1 MAKIRLLLVLF
12 VFLASLTSVF
22 AVDDTKQVD
31 IVYFYGNTC
40 PHCADFEEWLDE
52 IKPNYNINPVGFEVY
67 ENQTNRDLAIK
78 LASEYGES
86 FRGVPMIFICD
97 EVFVGFSNA
106 ISVKIKEKIE
116 GCNSQE
122 CIDSPLD
129 KVKVCAIQDTEKEKL
144 TFASVIGLAVADSV
158 NPCEMAVLI
167 LALIALLARDPKNRK
182 RVLLGG
188 LAFSSAIFITYMIY
202 GGIIIQF
209 FKFIQVYFSTIG
221 GYVRIIFALLAIFLG
236 FMNIK
241 DSVNYKPGS
250 FGTEMPIGLRPL
262 MKKLIVNITSPGGA
276 FIIGIFVTLFL
287 MPCTMGPYLIVGNLL
302 SGLDW
307 LKVLPWLILYNLIF
321 ILPMIIITL
330 VVYFGMKRVEDVS
343 GWKDKHIR
351 KLHFIAGIVLVL
363 LGIAMLLGWI

>member
-1 MAKIRLLLVLF
+1 MKKIVLFLVLF
-12 VFLASLTSVF
+12 LAGLGIVS
-22 AVDDTKQVD
+22 AADKPID

-40 PHCADFEEWLDE
+40 PHCADFERWLDE
-52 IKPNYNINPVGFEVY
+52 IKPNYSINPVGFEVY
-67 ENQTNRDLAIK
+67 DNETNRNLATEF
-78 LASEYGES
+78 ASEYGES

-97 EVFVGFSNA
+97 EVFFGFSDA

-116 GCNSQE
+116 HCMRQE

-129 KVKVCAIQDTEKEKL
+129 KVKACEIKDIQKEKL
-144 TFASVIGLAVADSV
+144 TFASVISLAFADSI

-167 LALIALLARDPKNRK
+167 LALIALLARDPRNRK
-182 RVLLGG
+182 KVLLGG

-209 FKFIQVYFSTIG
+209 FKFIQSSFSAVGI
-221 GYVRIIFALLAIFLG
+221 YVRIIFALLAIFLG

-241 DSVNYKPGS
+241 DSIKYKPGS
-250 FGTEMPIGLRPL
+250 FATEMPIGLRPL
-262 MKKLIVNITSPGGA
+262 AKKLIANITSPGGA
-276 FIIGIFVTLFL
+276 FIIGVFVTLFL

-302 SGLDW
+302 STLDW
-307 LKVLPWLILYNLIF
+307 VKSLPWLILYNIIF
-321 ILPMIIITL
+321 ILPMLIITL

-343 GWKDKHIR
+343 GWKDKHI
-351 KLHFIAGIVLVL
+351 KTLHLIAGIVLVV